1 MTRFLPW
8 LTALALPLLLAA
20 CGFHLRAALQLPADL
35 GPLRVVSPDPY
46 SPLAESLSEEMTRA
60 GAVPAPEPVAVTPPD
75 DGSAAVAPESP
86 APVATLRVVSERW
99 GSTPLSVDQ
108 LGRAQE
114 FSLRYAVVFEL
125 TRADGSELVP
135 RQVIELSRDYISVPN
150 NSSGT
155 EGEREILS
163 KELRRDMVAAILR
176 RIDAA
181 LSAPQPLAVP
191 ATTPPADATTPP
203 AAGTATEATTPAL
216 AEPAASTPVE
226 SAAPTPPAAE
236 PPSTP

>member
-60 GAVPAPEPVAVTPPD
+60 GAVPAPEPVAVAPSE
-75 DGSAAVAPESP
+75 DGSTVAPQPP

-108 LGRAQE
+108 RGRAQE

-135 RQVIELSRDYISVPN
+135 RQVIELSRDYISVPT

-155 EGEREILS
+155 EGAREILS
-163 KELRRDMVAAILR
+163 R
-176 RIDAA
+176 
-181 LSAPQPLAVP
+181 
-191 ATTPPADATTPP
+191 
-203 AAGTATEATTPAL
+203 
-216 AEPAASTPVE
+216 
-226 SAAPTPPAAE
+226 
-236 PPSTP
+236 